1 MLVRSHLKPLG
12 PLLAQASL
20 DALCLRETASPPP
33 TPTAEG
39 AGGHA
44 LGGAGGLLGEMM
56 VRLLKLSREEWW
68 SAVVEEEEDCC
79 LQASAVRVSL
89 ALLLRLL
96 VLSRQIHLFR
106 LC

>member
-1 MLVRSHLKPLG
+1 
-12 PLLAQASL
+12 
-20 DALCLRETASPPP
+20 
-33 TPTAEG
+33 
-39 AGGHA
+39 
-44 LGGAGGLLGEMM
+44 LGEMM

-96 VLSRQIHLFR
+96 VLSRQIHLLR
-106 LC
+106 PC

>member
-1 MLVRSHLKPLG
+1 M
-12 PLLAQASL
+12 
-20 DALCLRETASPPP
+20 
-33 TPTAEG
+33 
-39 AGGHA
+39 
-44 LGGAGGLLGEMM
+44 GEMM